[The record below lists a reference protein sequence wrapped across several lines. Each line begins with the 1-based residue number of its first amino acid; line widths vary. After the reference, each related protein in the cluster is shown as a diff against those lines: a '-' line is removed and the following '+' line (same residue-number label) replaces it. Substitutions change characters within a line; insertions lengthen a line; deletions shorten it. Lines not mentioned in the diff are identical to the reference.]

1 MDRCRPAVP
10 VWIMPIYRIAEQVRI
25 QPNMFDVVIVDEASQ
40 AGLEATFLQY
50 LAPKIVVIGDDK
62 QVSPSAVGVDQQQLR
77 DLANQYLADDRYKAS
92 WQDPKRSLFDEA
104 TMRYGGQITLVE
116 HRRCVPEI
124 IGFSNRIAYEPD
136 GVRLI
141 PVRQFGADRSSRSRR
156 SRRRRLRGGTSKTN
170 PAEVD
175 AIVDQIEKCLADPRY
190 DGLTFGVISLLGTAQ
205 AKLIE
210 TKLLDASPRRSG
222 RRANCA
228 AAMRRTSR
236 DPNATSC
243 SCPWS
248 RPPNRA
254 ASRRT
259 HGDMYVQRYNVAASR
274 AKDQMWLFHIRA
286 RSRTWQTPRTCASSC
301 STTAT
306 ASSTGRTPMTTGSL
320 SRLSPRTIAS
330 SRSTPCS
337 SSASSTDPSTA
348 ATPSSRSIPP
358 RATTS
363 IWSSSVPKGGW
374 PSSATAT
381 LARPGRLRGDLARQ
395 RDLERCGWQFFR
407 VRESAF
413 YVDPDTALAGLW
425 QTLDALGTWQ
435 PKAAECAATLI
446 EASTRAATSDEA
458 ISDGGDELE
467 LAGLDLLE
475 LAWKKD
481 APEPVPPDALDQL
494 ATLAVEV
501 PAPTGAAA
509 LPRLASEEAWT
520 EAELDEIVDDLRT
533 MIERTTSLVSS
544 LEREI
549 AGPMRGTEREQRLT
563 ALKSESAKMLDLGAA
578 IRKVGAGT
586 FGLCERCSE
595 PIGRLRLLARPHARH
610 CLDCSG
616 SRA

>member
-1 MDRCRPAVP
+1 M
-10 VWIMPIYRIAEQVRI
+10 
-25 QPNMFDVVIVDEASQ
+25 
-40 AGLEATFLQY
+40 
-50 LAPKIVVIGDDK
+50 
-62 QVSPSAVGVDQQQLR
+62 
-77 DLANQYLADDRYKAS
+77 
-92 WQDPKRSLFDEA
+92 
-104 TMRYGGQITLVE
+104 
-116 HRRCVPEI
+116 
-124 IGFSNRIAYEPD
+124 
-136 GVRLI
+136 
-141 PVRQFGADRSSRSRR
+141 
-156 SRRRRLRGGTSKTN
+156 
-170 PAEVD
+170 
-175 AIVDQIEKCLADPRY
+175 
-190 DGLTFGVISLLGTAQ
+190 GVISLMGKEQ

-210 TKLLDASPRRSG
+210 SKLIGLLDPEEWAAHDVRCGDAADFQGSERDVIFLSMVKTAEPG
-222 RRANCA
+222 RRVG
-228 AAMRRTSR
+228 
-236 DPNATSC
+236 
-243 SCPWS
+243 
-248 RPPNRA
+248 
-254 ASRRT
+254 AST
-259 HGDMYVQRYNVAASR
+259 ADMYLQRYNVAASR
-274 AKDQMWLFHIRA
+274 AKDQMWLFHSLRIEDLGNTADMRHQLLDYVYGVINREHNDDHRVLRQTVSEDA
-286 RSRTWQTPRTCASSC
+286 RVDPFDSLFEQRIFNRIHGRGYAVIPQYPAEGYNIDLVVVGAHGNLAIECDGDTWHGPAQYGA
-301 STTAT
+301 
-306 ASSTGRTPMTTGSL
+306 
-320 SRLSPRTIAS
+320 
-330 SRSTPCS
+330 
-337 SSASSTDPSTA
+337 
-348 ATPSSRSIPP
+348 
-358 RATTS
+358 
-363 IWSSSVPKGGW
+363 
-374 PSSATAT
+374 
-381 LARPGRLRGDLARQ
+381 DLARQ
-395 RDLERCGWQFFR
+395 RDLERCGWTFFR
-407 VRESAF
+407 IRESAF
-413 YVDPDTALAGLW
+413 YMDPDAALADLW
-425 QTLDALGTWQ
+425 PMLDALGTWQ